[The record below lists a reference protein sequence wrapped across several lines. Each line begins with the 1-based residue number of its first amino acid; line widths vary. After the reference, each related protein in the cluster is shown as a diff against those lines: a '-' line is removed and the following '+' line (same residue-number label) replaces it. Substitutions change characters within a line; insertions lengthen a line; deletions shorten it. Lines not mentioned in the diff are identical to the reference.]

1 MKREQ
6 LQKLLQETAGD
17 EAKVSG
23 RLHQDVMR
31 AVRLAKPVA
40 RKARTDWRIPALGTA
55 MSLAVFYFLQ
65 TTAVNQLPPS
75 EQAYSGNLLINTP
88 LTALTALED
97 QLATLSQHTL
107 VPEKELKAELERLK
121 ADLKRFDFRS

>member
-6 LQKLLQETAGD
+6 LEKLLLETAEED
-17 EAKVSG
+17 PKVSS

-31 AVRLAKPVA
+31 AVKLAKPVA
-40 RKARTDWRIPALGTA
+40 RKAQTDWRIPALGTA
-55 MSLAVFYFLQ
+55 MSLAVLYFLQ

-75 EQAYSGNLLINTP
+75 EQAYPGNLLVNTP
-88 LTALTALED
+88 LAALED

-107 VPEKELKAELERLK
+107 IPEKELKAELERLK
-121 ADLKRFDFRS
+121 SDLKRFDFRS

>member
-6 LQKLLQETAGD
+6 LEKLLLETAEED
-17 EAKVSG
+17 PKVSG

-31 AVRLAKPVA
+31 AVRLAKPVV
-40 RKARTDWRIPALGTA
+40 RKPRTDWRIPALGTA
-55 MSLAVFYFLQ
+55 MSLLVFYFLQ

-75 EQAYSGNLLINTP
+75 EQVYSGNLLINTP
-88 LTALTALED
+88 LTALED

-121 ADLKRFDFRS
+121 SDLKRFDFRS